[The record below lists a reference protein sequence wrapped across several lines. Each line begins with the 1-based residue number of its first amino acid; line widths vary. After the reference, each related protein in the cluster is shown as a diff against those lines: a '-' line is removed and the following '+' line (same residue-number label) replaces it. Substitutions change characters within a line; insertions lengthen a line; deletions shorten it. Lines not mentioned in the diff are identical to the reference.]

1 MKKAMCAVVYIIL
14 LCNFA
19 FPQNANCEFFNE
31 NQESFRKCDIPFYMV
46 IIGSAPTQTEAEE
59 LAKLL
64 LRKDGVVYNGDWYYP
79 KSGSLGAGYGIYD
92 SGLWPGLEP
101 GYYVVADGLFI
112 SRSDAEE
119 LKKIIKPSISD
130 VYIKKVS
137 NPRIQEIL
145 YVSDDINLIIW
156 SNLGYAD
163 FEEIHFTDLKKES
176 DILLC
181 RGRRASLRG
190 GMMMHTW
197 DNEIEPIKVDEQKEC
212 FYFYDNGP
220 KVFYFNSDKPRDIAM
235 EESKTAAVKRAVQK
249 SIKESDKDINVRWI
263 IDDKACV
270 SATDSLSEEERL
282 VLTDFIEYNRTL
294 FFLELQDDEWIITA
308 QARQYYMKATCC
320 YH

>member
-249 SIKESDKDINVRWI
+249 SIEESDKDINVRWI
-263 IDDKACV
+263 IDGKACV
-270 SATDSLSEEERL
+270 SATDPLSEEERL
-282 VLTDFIEYNRTL
+282 VLTDSIEYNRTL
-294 FFLELQDDEWIITA
+294 FFLELQDDEWIITS
-308 QARQYYMKATCC
+308 QARQNYLVATCC